1 MIVVDTSAFV
11 AIFRQEPD
19 ADLLSRRLSLAESRT
34 MSAATYLEC
43 VMVVS
48 RYPEGR
54 AALDDWL
61 LRRGIAIEPV
71 DHTLARA
78 AADAFERYGKGRHP
92 AGLDFGDCFSYA
104 LAQARAAPLPFKGDD
119 FARTDVRRPP
129 P

>member
-11 AIFRQEPD
+11 AIFLQEPD
-19 ADLLSRRLSLAESRT
+19 ADLLSRRLALAEAAT

-43 VMVVS
+43 AMVVS
-48 RYPEGR
+48 RYPDGR

-61 LRRGIAIEPV
+61 LRRGIVIDPV
-71 DHTLARA
+71 DHALAQA

-92 AGLDFGDCFSYA
+92 AGLNFGDCFSYA
-104 LAQARAAPLPFKGDD
+104 LAQTRGAPLLFKGDD
-119 FARTDVRRPP
+119 FARTDLRRPP